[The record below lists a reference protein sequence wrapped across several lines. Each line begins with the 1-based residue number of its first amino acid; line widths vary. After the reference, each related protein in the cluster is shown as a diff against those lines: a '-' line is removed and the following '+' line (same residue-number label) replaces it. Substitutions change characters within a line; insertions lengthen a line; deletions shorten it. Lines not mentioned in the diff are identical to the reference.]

1 MKANR
6 LIFNI
11 LFAIL
16 AVVTAVTKTSA
27 QVKSNNFSINGTISG
42 GSAPSKIY
50 LKYDAVTEKGT
61 DSSAVIKGKYAF
73 KGNIELAI
81 PATLSFDKDLIS
93 PVSPAGKISLPVMLD
108 KGEINIVSD
117 EKLANAV
124 FTGRGAEAQ
133 HEYAEI
139 TGFSRRESESIKK
152 VMEAPGYASSDSL
165 KNIVQRRSANLLG
178 NALSNLIKYVRQ
190 NPNSAVSPYFTYT
203 LVASGYV
210 TPAMIDTLIMNL
222 PAAVKNTKIDHAID
236 MVMEKRKADIAQ
248 AEAKR
253 KALEDMVPLGSK
265 AIDFTQNDVNGKPV
279 SLSSFKGKYVLI
291 DFWASWCMPCRAE
304 NPNVLK
310 AYQAHKDK
318 GFTVL
323 GVSLDAASMKA
334 KWIEAIQKDGMPW
347 TQISD
352 LKGGNNAAAKLYGVE
367 SIPQNFLVD
376 PNGIIVAKNLRGE
389 QLQEKLNEIFK

>member
-16 AVVTAVTKTSA
+16 VIVTAVTKTSA
-27 QVKSNNFSINGTISG
+27 QAKSNNFTINGTISG
-42 GSAPSKIY
+42 SSAPSKIY
-50 LKYDAVTEKGT
+50 LKYDAVMEKRA

-81 PATLSFDKDLIS
+81 PATLSFDKDVIS
-93 PVSPAGKISLPVMLD
+93 PVSPVSKVSLPVMLG

-117 EKLANAV
+117 DKLANAV

-133 HEYAEI
+133 HEYTEI

-152 VMEAPGYASSDSL
+152 ITEAPGYASSDSL

-178 NALSNLIKYVRQ
+178 SALSNLIKYVRQ

-203 LVASGYV
+203 LIASGYV

-222 PAAVKNTKIDHAID
+222 PVAVKNTKIDRAID
-236 MVMEKRKADIAQ
+236 VVMEKRKADVAQ

-279 SLSSFKGKYVLI
+279 SLSSFKGKYVLM
-291 DFWASWCMPCRAE
+291 DFWPA
-304 NPNVLK
+304 
-310 AYQAHKDK
+310 
-318 GFTVL
+318 
-323 GVSLDAASMKA
+323 GVCLAGKRILDRKS
-334 KWIEAIQKDGMPW
+334 
-347 TQISD
+347 
-352 LKGGNNAAAKLYGVE
+352 V
-367 SIPQNFLVD
+367 V
-376 PNGIIVAKNLRGE
+376 
-389 QLQEKLNEIFK
+389 